1 MRKLFYQIIV
11 FVCAALIIGS
21 CNKKSVTSSVKII
34 DDRGYDMA
42 KFNYV
47 YVEAIKQKLMGNGGD
62 ALKLLENAVIINP
75 KSDAAYYQ
83 MAQIVSSG
91 GDLSN
96 AKKFLKKALI
106 IDERNVWYLMMM
118 AGFYYQEQQLDSAI
132 FSYETAV
139 KYFPEAEDLQLTLGN
154 LYTEN
159 KNYDKAIRIF
169 DSFDSKYGVNENS
182 TVSLIRTLIGAE
194 KYEQALEKARLL
206 IRENPDVVLYNG
218 LLAEIYSQ
226 KGESEKAKEVYND
239 LLERNPIIL
248 RCSWLFVIFL
258 LTRKIIRNYF
268 FF

>member
-132 FSYETAV
+132 FLM
-139 KYFPEAEDLQLTLGN
+139 KLP
-154 LYTEN
+154 
-159 KNYDKAIRIF
+159 
-169 DSFDSKYGVNENS
+169 
-182 TVSLIRTLIGAE
+182 
-194 KYEQALEKARLL
+194 
-206 IRENPDVVLYNG
+206 
-218 LLAEIYSQ
+218 
-226 KGESEKAKEVYND
+226 
-239 LLERNPIIL
+239 
-248 RCSWLFVIFL
+248 
-258 LTRKIIRNYF
+258 
-268 FF
+268 